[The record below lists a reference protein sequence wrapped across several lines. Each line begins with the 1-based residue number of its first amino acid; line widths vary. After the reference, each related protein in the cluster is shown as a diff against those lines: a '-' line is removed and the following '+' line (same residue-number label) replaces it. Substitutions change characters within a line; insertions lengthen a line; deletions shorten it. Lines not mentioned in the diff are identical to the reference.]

1 MTKSK
6 PSAPA
11 CGRGERRASGPGE
24 GVHKL
29 RSVKTTLTRAGQAT
43 KVASAPVAVSP
54 LSRKP
59 ERGSVFAALLLALL
73 ATPVAAAAA
82 AAAER
87 PDQTAFKALYKELVE
102 TNTTVSSGSCNLAA
116 ERMAARLKAAGYA
129 DADIRLFKGPDERP
143 LDGGLVA
150 TLAGSDPKA
159 RAILLLSHL
168 DVVEAKRADWERD
181 PFAFIEEDGWFYGR
195 GASDDKAHG
204 AIFTDTMLRL
214 KQAGKPQK
222 PLLRRTLKLALTCGE
237 EGGPFNGAEWLAKN
251 HKDWIDA
258 AFALNEGSVGIRD
271 AGGKRISLGFQ
282 AGEKVY
288 QDFVVEAR
296 NPGGHSSRPR
306 PDNAIYALTAGL
318 TRLGQFEFPGQFSDT
333 TRAYF
338 TKTAEIVGGETGDAM
353 RRLIANPQDLAAN
366 AIVSRDPS
374 WHSMLR
380 TTCVATRLEAGHA
393 NNALAQRA
401 TANVNCRMFPGDG
414 IDKVRGQIAAALGDT
429 MLTVTPIGEIS
440 PTPPP
445 PPLSAEVYGPAV
457 KLAAKHFPGV
467 PMLPAMTTGAT
478 DGRYLNALGIP
489 TYGVPG
495 RFSDP
500 DGNGVHGLNERK
512 SVAGIYAERDYLFD
526 LITTYASAKD
536 AK

>member
-1 MTKSK
+1 MKFLL
-6 PSAPA
+6 
-11 CGRGERRASGPGE
+11 
-24 GVHKL
+24 V
-29 RSVKTTLTRAGQAT
+29 
-43 KVASAPVAVSP
+43 
-54 LSRKP
+54 
-59 ERGSVFAALLLALL
+59 AALLASV
-73 ATPVAAAAA
+73 PA

-102 TNTTVSSGSCNLAA
+102 TNTTVSVGSCTLAA
-116 ERMAARLKAAGYA
+116 EKMAARLKAAGYT
-129 DADIRLFKGPDERP
+129 DADIRLFKGPEDRP
-143 LDGGLVA
+143 QDGGLVA
-150 TLAGSDPKA
+150 TLPGRDA
-159 RAILLLSHL
+159 RAKAILLLSHV

-181 PFAFIEEDGWFYGR
+181 PFAFIEENGWFYGR

-204 AIFTDTMLRL
+204 AIFTDTMIRL
-214 KQAGKPQK
+214 KQAGTP
-222 PLLRRTLKLALTCGE
+222 LRRTLKLALTCGE
-237 EGGPFNGAEWLAKN
+237 EGGPFNGAEWLAKT

-271 AGGKRISLGFQ
+271 AQGKQISLGFQ

-306 PDNAIYALTAGL
+306 PDNAIYELTAGL
-318 TRLGQFEFPGQFSDT
+318 TRLGQYEFPAQFSDT

-338 TKTAEIVGGETGDAM
+338 SKTADIVGGETADAM

-401 TANVNCRMFPGDG
+401 TANVNCRMFPGDS
-414 IDKVRGQIAAALGDT
+414 IAKVQGQIAAALADPT
-429 MLTVTPIGEIS
+429 LTVTPVGEIS

-445 PPLSAEVYGPAV
+445 PPLSAQVYDPAV

-526 LITTYASAKD
+526 LIEVYVNAKD
-536 AK
+536 MK